1 MWSSAIWF
9 AVPTFLLL
17 PLAIYRWRCIKAGG
31 FDLQVTTLL
40 SGIALLFYT
49 LAFLYTD
56 VVRAMLLYYLTPV
69 WSTLLAAVI
78 LGEIITWQRVIA
90 IILAATGML
99 VIFGLG
105 LNFPVP
111 KNLGDWMG
119 VFSGIVWAIAIVR
132 IRKNEHLSGID
143 MTIGFFFWSTVTALI
158 ACLILVSNK
167 SPSPAQMYSV
177 LPWLIPFMA
186 LVVIPGAFAS
196 LWGPKFL
203 SPGLA
208 GLLMMTEIIFGSI
221 TAALFANEAFG
232 TREIIGIVLI
242 SSASLVEPLYDI
254 IQKKTKTL

>member
-132 IRKNEHLSGID
+132 IRKYESHSALD
-143 MTIGFFFWSTVTALI
+143 MTIGLFSGAR
-158 ACLILVSNK
+158 
-167 SPSPAQMYSV
+167 SP
-177 LPWLIPFMA
+177 
-186 LVVIPGAFAS
+186 
-196 LWGPKFL
+196 
-203 SPGLA
+203 
-208 GLLMMTEIIFGSI
+208 
-221 TAALFANEAFG
+221 
-232 TREIIGIVLI
+232 R
-242 SSASLVEPLYDI
+242 
-254 IQKKTKTL
+254 